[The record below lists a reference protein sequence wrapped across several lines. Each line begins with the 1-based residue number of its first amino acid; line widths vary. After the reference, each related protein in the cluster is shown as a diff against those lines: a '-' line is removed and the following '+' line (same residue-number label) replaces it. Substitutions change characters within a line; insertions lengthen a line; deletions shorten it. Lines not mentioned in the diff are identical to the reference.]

1 MDSDT
6 ISVDVS
12 VKSHPIDRILN
23 LHQSIT
29 LATIRKQNQHML
41 TAQYAQ
47 CQQMQQLQ
55 RQMQA
60 NNSMTRQIL
69 ENQLKEIQH
78 KENLKYYKAL
88 AYNIKEAVNVITNTE
103 NMVFKSFLNSLFHD
117 VFKLYIQ
124 EAKENLEEIT
134 DKVFCSEIENALESN
149 LEQSLTVKDEYS
161 KSAFCTLLDSEKD
174 YKDHE
179 TQLFEERN
187 KLFFLEQEHLD
198 EKNKMATPKPY
209 KDPNRMGW
217 MVILGICSLIFIWI
231 GSILILPT
239 LLIILLLIHKE
250 EKWRKNYP
258 SYLEEFKQKQEALEF
273 DAPFL
278 TAKKK
283 YDDLETYM
291 KEHPYTKAKN
301 ELSLQYPKWEKVLE
315 KIDSCLPKQ
324 KEKKDSLLYKIANS
338 MVSCQSTDIYKI
350 RKKVAIGGLRFYDIA
365 EKLER
370 IGIVDM
376 KAGKVKIQNV
386 ELLDEYWEINNLPK

>member
-1 MDSDT
+1 
-6 ISVDVS
+6 
-12 VKSHPIDRILN
+12 
-23 LHQSIT
+23 
-29 LATIRKQNQHML
+29 
-41 TAQYAQ
+41 
-47 CQQMQQLQ
+47 
-55 RQMQA
+55 
-60 NNSMTRQIL
+60 
-69 ENQLKEIQH
+69 
-78 KENLKYYKAL
+78 
-88 AYNIKEAVNVITNTE
+88 
-103 NMVFKSFLNSLFHD
+103 MVFKSFLNNLFYN

-124 EAKENLEEIT
+124 EAKENLEEIA
-134 DKVFCSEIENALESN
+134 DKVFCSETENALESN
-149 LEQSLTVKDEYS
+149 LEQSLAVKDEYS

-174 YKDHE
+174 YKDRQ
-179 TQLFEERN
+179 TQLLEERN
-187 KLFFLEQEHLD
+187 KLFFLEKEYLD

-209 KDPNRMGW
+209 KDPNRIGW

-239 LLIILLLIHKE
+239 LLIFLLIIHKE

-258 SYLEEFKQKQEALEF
+258 SYLEKFKEKKEALET

-278 TAKKK
+278 TAKKE
-283 YDDLETYM
+283 YDDLEIHM
-291 KEHPYTKAKN
+291 QEHPYTKAKN
-301 ELSLQYPKWEKVLE
+301 DLSLQYPMWEKALE

-324 KEKKDSLLYKIANS
+324 KEEEDPLLYKIANT

-350 RKKVAIGGLRFYDIA
+350 RKTVVIGGLRFYDIA